1 MGEMKLERIH
11 VVGTSSPTMTK
22 LRTRAIRELDTKGV
36 PYRILR
42 QAHRARNA
50 QEAAAER
57 GVALCQVVKTLL
69 VKRPDG
75 KHLIALVRG
84 DQRLSLKKLARLV
97 GVKKLE
103 MAPHADVPRITGYQI
118 GAVAPFGLRRS
129 GLPVYVD
136 DHILAEERVS
146 TSAGR
151 HDAGLE
157 LATEDLIRTVG
168 GQVADITEAQA
179 EGG

>member
-1 MGEMKLERIH
+1 MK
-11 VVGTSSPTMTK
+11 
-22 LRTRAIRELDTKGV
+22 TRAVRELDKKGI
-36 PYRILR
+36 PYRVLR

-69 VKRPDG
+69 IKRPDG

-97 GVKKLE
+97 GVKRLD

-118 GAVAPFGLRRS
+118 GAVAPFGLRRA

-136 DHILAEERVS
+136 DHILEEERVS

-157 LATEDLIRTVG
+157 LTVDDLLRAVG
-168 GQVADITEAQA
+168 GQVADITEADS
-179 EGG
+179 